1 MFLDHPP
8 LSTWTT
14 NHRWLPVRSKDLAM
28 TIIESLADRIKKGA
42 AVEVL
47 GVQQEDAEEDWP
59 NQTLKEGNPILHEVP
74 LNR

>member
-1 MFLDHPP
+1 
-8 LSTWTT
+8 
-14 NHRWLPVRSKDLAM
+14 M